1 MERRGKRE
9 KKDTFLE
16 FSFQNLTIFSRAYR
30 KDTHEK
36 GNLYALGQSART
48 RPLDGTRWKFQN
60 NDIAGQRMLSL
71 VEFTYTFPR
80 DTQETNRFSL
90 YLFRVAQSAAA
101 IYHGGGKRCRNEV
114 LSAPMNN
121 HVLPYL
127 SFVSFLR
134 FLVLLA
140 PPSLETVY
148 QRANDIISI
157 LIERWKRSTSDKTQ
171 RGYVNKNKKK
181 KR

>member
-114 LSAPMNN
+114 LSAPWTTTFF
-121 HVLPYL
+121 PIYRSCP
-127 SFVSFLR
+127 SFVSSSSS
-134 FLVLLA
+134 LLL
-140 PPSLETVY
+140 PS
-148 QRANDIISI
+148 
-157 LIERWKRSTSDKTQ
+157 KRSISEQTILYLSLSSVENVQ
-171 RGYVNKNKKK
+171 RVI
-181 KR
+181 KRSGDM